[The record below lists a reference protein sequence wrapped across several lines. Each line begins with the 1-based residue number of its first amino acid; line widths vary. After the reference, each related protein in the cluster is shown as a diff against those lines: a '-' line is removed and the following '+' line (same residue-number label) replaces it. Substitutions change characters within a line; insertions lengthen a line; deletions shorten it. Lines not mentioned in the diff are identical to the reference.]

1 MKKIIAVALLVSYC
15 HTEPLQKGEVSQTQ
29 DKGILRFAQYDN
41 ESSLRASASE
51 RGNPQCANK
60 ESCWSNSIIL
70 SASEISQTNNTS
82 EAQKPIEILESSA
95 LSETSEI
102 NKPNISEIQ
111 PSGLIIG
118 VESSLS
124 AFGFAHH
131 HEVET
136 TTINNTPTAQGGT
149 TSTTTITPIDSFDM
163 RGIGGGYG
171 LIVGYEGFWRQ
182 FTSKGELGMR
192 IYGDL
197 HATHTHFSNAQKSLN
212 PIMLRYGVNVDALLD
227 FIIAQSSLHLGGFI
241 GVRIGGKSYVGKD
254 IDTLDMQM
262 RQIGDGFPKASFDL
276 ALNLGARAKLAQH
289 HGIELV
295 FSVPFFASNFNAN
308 SLKVAKTNAQT
319 TNTTTKISGDFTQY
333 WSVGVRYIYTF
344 SGL

>member
-1 MKKIIAVALLVSYC
+1 MKKIIAVVVLVSYC
-15 HTEPLQKGEVSQTQ
+15 HTQPLQKGEVSQTQ
-29 DKGILRFAQYDN
+29 DKEILRYGQYDN
-41 ESSLRASASE
+41 Q
-51 RGNPQCANK
+51 NPQNNKDSKEDSNPYESQNLQGEQSGDSLANK
-60 ESCWSNSIIL
+60 QGEVL
-70 SASEISQTNNTS
+70 HTNNPIQ
-82 EAQKPIEILESSA
+82 AQDAITPLESKDFSQA
-95 LSETSEI
+95 
-102 NKPNISEIQ
+102 
-111 PSGLIIG
+111 SGLIIG
-118 VESSLS
+118 IESSFGT
-124 AFGFAHH
+124 FGFAHH

-136 TTINNTPTAQGGT
+136 TTINNTSTAQGGT
-149 TSTTTITPIDSFDM
+149 TTTTTITPIDSFDM
-163 RGIGGGYG
+163 RGVGGGYG

-182 FTSKGELGMR
+182 FTSKSELGMR

-227 FIIAQSSLHLGGFI
+227 YIIAQNSLHLGGFI

-254 IDTLDMQM
+254 IDTLDTQM
-262 RQIGDGFPKASFDL
+262 RQLGDGFPKASFDV

-289 HGIELV
+289 HGIELI
-295 FSVPFFASNFNAN
+295 FSVPFFVSNFNAN

-319 TNTTTKISGDFTQY
+319 TNTTTRLSGDFTQY

>member
-1 MKKIIAVALLVSYC
+1 MKKIIAVVVLVSYC
-15 HTEPLQKGEVSQTQ
+15 HTQPLQKGETSQTQ
-29 DKGILRFAQYDN
+29 DKEILRYAQYDN
-41 ESSLRASASE
+41 Q
-51 RGNPQCANK
+51 NPQNNK
-60 ESCWSNSIIL
+60 DLKDDSNPYESQNLQGEQSGDSLTNKQGEVL
-70 SASEISQTNNTS
+70 HTNN
-82 EAQKPIEILESSA
+82 PIQARDAITPLESKDFSQA
-95 LSETSEI
+95 
-102 NKPNISEIQ
+102 
-111 PSGLIIG
+111 SGLIIG
-118 VESSLS
+118 IESSLS
-124 AFGFAHH
+124 TFGFAHH
-131 HEVET
+131 HEIET
-136 TTINNTPTAQGGT
+136 TTINNTSTAQGGT
-149 TSTTTITPIDSFDM
+149 TTTTTITPIDSFDM

-182 FTSKGELGMR
+182 FASKGELGMR

-227 FIIAQSSLHLGGFI
+227 YIIAQNSLHLGGFI

-254 IDTLDMQM
+254 IDTLDTQM
-262 RQIGDGFPKASFDL
+262 RQLGDGFPKASFDL

-289 HGIELV
+289 HGIELI
-295 FSVPFFASNFNAN
+295 FSVPFFVSNFNAN

-319 TNTTTKISGDFTQY
+319 TNTTTRLSGDFTQY